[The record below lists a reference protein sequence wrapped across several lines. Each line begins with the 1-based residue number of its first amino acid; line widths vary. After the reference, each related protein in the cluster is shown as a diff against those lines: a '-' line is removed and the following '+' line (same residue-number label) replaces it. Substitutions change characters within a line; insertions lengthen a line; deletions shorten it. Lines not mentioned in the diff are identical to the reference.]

1 MGNHRPGI
9 AIPSINP
16 GKLAQLS
23 THQTPGAVPGFLFD
37 KFSCC
42 DMVSGGTVWLE
53 KSRYAPW

>member
-23 THQTPGAVPGFLFD
+23 THQTPGAVPGFYLTNFHVVIW
-37 KFSCC
+37 CQVGQC
-42 DMVSGGTVWLE
+42 G
-53 KSRYAPW
+53 